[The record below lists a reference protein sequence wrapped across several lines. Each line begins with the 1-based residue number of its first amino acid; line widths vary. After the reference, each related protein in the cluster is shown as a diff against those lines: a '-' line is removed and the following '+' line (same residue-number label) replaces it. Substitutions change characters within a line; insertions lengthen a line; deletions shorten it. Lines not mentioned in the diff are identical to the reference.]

1 MQTLNPYLAPILS
14 EIHRFLDKHALTN
27 EHSLIKHLQ
36 LHATPPFDQFQL
48 SQAKDL
54 FNAHF
59 LCMHALYHLKKQ
71 YAQNQQYHLRIHA
84 VQIERIDFN
93 GVNKAD
99 TSRHSVFSQPAQSDP
114 LEQYYL
120 NPRHYFETQEDDIQA
135 MLKSFWQGYLAQDQK
150 QSSLDIL
157 GLPKHADAKMVQQQ
171 YRRLAQKHHPD
182 KGGCA
187 QRFNEIREAKTVLD
201 RCFK

>member
-36 LHATPPFDQFQL
+36 HSATPPFDHFRL
-48 SQAKDL
+48 SQSKDL

-59 LCMHALYHLKKQ
+59 LCMHALYHLKNR

-84 VQIERIDFN
+84 IQIERIEFN
-93 GVNKAD
+93 TSNTYD
-99 TSRHSVFSQPAQSDP
+99 NSRHTTFSHLAQNDP

-120 NPRHYFETQEDDIQA
+120 DSRHYFETQEDDIQA
-135 MLKSFWQGYLAQDQK
+135 MLKSFWQNYLAQDEK
-150 QSSLDIL
+150 QSSLETL
-157 GLPKHADAKMVQQQ
+157 GLPGHADAEMVQQQ

-187 QRFNEIREAKTVLD
+187 RRFNEIREAKTILD

>member
-14 EIHRFLDKHALTN
+14 EIHCFLDKHALTN

-36 LHATPPFDQFQL
+36 NTATPPFDHFRL

-59 LCMHALYHLKKQ
+59 LCMHALYQLKKQ
-71 YAQNQQYHLRIHA
+71 YAQARQFHLRIHA
-84 VQIERIDFN
+84 VQVERIAF
-93 GVNKAD
+93 
-99 TSRHSVFSQPAQSDP
+99 TTEHSPENVIHAGFSQVVQTDP
-114 LEQYYL
+114 LEAYYL
-120 NPRHYFETQEDDIQA
+120 NPKHYFETQEDEIEA

-157 GLPKHADAKMVQQQ
+157 NLPKHADAEMVQQQ

>member
-1 MQTLNPYLAPILS
+1 MQTLNPYLAPILA
-14 EIHRFLDKHALTN
+14 EIHSFLDKHALTN

-36 LHATPPFDQFQL
+36 NTATPPFDQFQL
-48 SQAKDL
+48 NQAKDL

-84 VQIERIDFN
+84 VQVERMDFAAGN
-93 GVNKAD
+93 TPKNSSHTVYTGI
-99 TSRHSVFSQPAQSDP
+99 AQSDP
-114 LEQYYL
+114 LEAYYL
-120 NPRHYFETQEDDIQA
+120 NPKHYFETQEDDIQA
-135 MLKSFWQGYLAQDQK
+135 MLKAFWQNYLAQDEK
-150 QSSLDIL
+150 QASLEIL
-157 GLPKHADAKMVQQQ
+157 GLPGNANAEMVQQQ

-201 RCFK
+201 RCFR